1 MKGAMVMSSDALLD
15 ALIRALTDLKQRQ
28 ADNSIIRD
36 IVADSRRSPPSQPSS
51 AMADVHDQA
60 SRQYP
65 THSKGGWVD
74 APKVDDWRPPGQRW
88 IDKQLDQQD
97 AIDRA
102 KLKGGR

>member
-1 MKGAMVMSSDALLD
+1 MKGAMVMSSDAILD

-28 ADNSIIRD
+28 SDNSIIRD

-74 APKVDDWRPPGQRW
+74 APSIDNWRAPGINI
-88 IDKQLDQQD
+88 IDRMMDQQD
-97 AIDRA
+97 RIDRA
-102 KLKGGR
+102 KLKGGM